1 MLMLPKRRKPEKKS
15 PGPSPLDLK
24 AQALTEAQNKLQ
36 AEIEARERL
45 IKDAPRIA
53 QEQQRK
59 RREELVKRASRT
71 EVRPGSRVAL
81 QDRRHVLEFNSGAP
95 AQHKRLRRE
104 RRQGRLLFFFLLC
117 TFGAVLYWDYFTF
130 THQ

>member
-15 PGPSPLDLK
+15 TGPSALDLK
-24 AQALTEAQNKLQ
+24 AQALAEAQNKLQ
-36 AEIEARERL
+36 AEIDRNKRL
-45 IKDAPRIA
+45 IENAPRIA
-53 QEQQRK
+53 EEQKRK
-59 RREELVKRASRT
+59 RREELVVRASRT

-104 RRQGRLLFFFLLC
+104 RRQGRLLFFVLLC
-117 TFGAVLYWDYFTF
+117 TFGAVLYWAYFTL